1 MFIHN
6 LYEDNSYLD
15 ISAPC
20 NERYL
25 LHRKVKYS
33 LEYQILVQKCS
44 NIDIYYS
51 DTLILVFSTEKYLSI
66 RTQ

>member
-33 LEYQILVQKCS
+33 LKYQILVQKCS

-51 DTLILVFSTEKYLSI
+51 MIL
-66 RTQ
+66 